1 MVMAGTSSAAPL
13 WCALVARISQ
23 RLGTR
28 LGYLNPLLYEI
39 AKQGVFRDIVI
50 GNNGG
55 YAAGPG
61 WDACTGL
68 GRPIGSRLLEALA
81 K

>member
-1 MVMAGTSSAAPL
+1 VVRL
-13 WCALVARISQ
+13 SQ
-23 RLGTR
+23 QLGTR
-28 LGYLNPLLYEI
+28 LGYINPLLYGL

-55 YAAGPG
+55 YSAHPG

-68 GRPIGSRLLEALA
+68 GRPIGSRLLEALT